1 MTTYQ
6 INLHEAIY
14 SLTDALDLVG
24 VTHIHHGKR
33 VAYLATAFAET
44 LGWPAAQCDRLFL
57 AAMLHDCGVSRTR
70 VHLKLREFSW
80 EDERDHCKIGA
91 AMLGQCALLA
101 SLADVVLHHHTHWSD
116 YPGLDVPE
124 QIRELA
130 NCIYLA
136 DRVDILSV
144 RGVEQTENILLARDG
159 IVEKIV
165 AKRGDWFA
173 PALVDAFLANARS
186 EAFWFRLERGH
197 VSQYA
202 REWVVRCPSQS
213 LEFATL
219 RELVYLFSMVV
230 DAKSA
235 FTSEHSDGVASLAR
249 HLGQLFALPER
260 SCELLELAGLLHD
273 IGKLRVP
280 DEILEKPAP
289 LTTEEFA
296 VMRRHSFDTLDI
308 IKNIHGLEEVASWAS
323 QHHERADGSGYP
335 FHLRAEQLTL
345 EARILAVADVFQAL
359 AQNRPYRHSLPATEV
374 LAILKAKVAEGALDA
389 MVVDRVETDLD
400 NCWRAAL
407 PYLRQ
412 AEPAR

>member
-44 LGWPAAQCDRLFL
+44 LGWPAAQCDQLFL

-91 AMLGQCALLA
+91 AMLSQCRQLA
-101 SLADVVLHHHTHWSD
+101 SLADVVLHHHTHWSA
-116 YPGLDVPE
+116 YAGLDVPTE
-124 QIRELA
+124 VSELA

-144 RGVEQTENILLARDG
+144 GGIEKTDNILLARDE
-159 IVEKIV
+159 IVDKIV

-202 REWVVRCPSQS
+202 REWVVRCPRHPI
-213 LEFATL
+213 EFAEL
-219 RELVYLFSMVV
+219 RDLINLFAIVV

-249 HLGQLFALPER
+249 HIGQLFDLPER

-289 LTTEEFA
+289 LSAEEFA

-308 IKNIHGLEEVASWAS
+308 IKNIHGLEEVAQWAS

-335 FHLRAEQLTL
+335 FHLRADQLAL

-374 LAILKAKVAEGALDA
+374 LAILKTKVTDGALDGA
-389 MVVDRVETDLD
+389 VVECVETHLD
-400 NCWRAAL
+400 SCWQAAL
-407 PYLRQ
+407 PNLHHERAQ
-412 AEPAR
+412 

>member
-1 MTTYQ
+1 MTTYR

-44 LGWPAAQCDRLFL
+44 LGWPAEQCDRLFL

-91 AMLGQCALLA
+91 AMLGQCTLLA
-101 SLADVVLHHHTHWSD
+101 ELSDIVFHHHTHWSD
-116 YPGLDVPE
+116 YPGLGVPE
-124 QIRELA
+124 QVSELA

-144 RGVEQTENILLARDG
+144 RGIEQTENILLARDG
-159 IVEKIV
+159 IVEKIL

-202 REWVVRCPSQS
+202 REWVVRCPSQP

-219 RELVYLFSMVV
+219 RDLVYLFSMVV

-235 FTSEHSDGVASLAR
+235 FTSEHSDGVANLAR
-249 HLGQLFALPER
+249 HIGQLFALPER

-289 LTTEEFA
+289 LSPEEFA

-308 IKNIHGLEEVASWAS
+308 IKNIHGLEEVAQWAS

-335 FHLRAEQLTL
+335 FHLRGDQLAL

-359 AQNRPYRHSLPATEV
+359 AQNRPYRHSLPAAEV
-374 LAILKAKVAEGALDA
+374 LSILKTKVAEGALDGT
-389 MVVDRVETDLD
+389 VVERVESHLD
-400 NCWRAAL
+400 SCWQAAL
-407 PYLRQ
+407 PDQHRE
-412 AEPAR
+412 AAR